1 MSENGKSIEFGKY
14 MSTYDFVSRNKLGTE
29 ATELFGMDWEAE
41 DDVDQIQ
48 ELIKYIGGKH
58 VYVRSIEPTRR
69 ADEDME
75 VYFDDN
81 MATIDRLKA
90 EIELLKIEAKKYE
103 DGFDE
108 VMCYF
113 DSISDEEQNELH
125 DRLTELGL

>member
-14 MSTYDFVSRNKLGTE
+14 MS
-29 ATELFGMDWEAE
+29 
-41 DDVDQIQ
+41 
-48 ELIKYIGGKH
+48 
-58 VYVRSIEPTRR
+58 
-69 ADEDME
+69 
-75 VYFDDN
+75 
-81 MATIDRLKA
+81 TIDRLKA